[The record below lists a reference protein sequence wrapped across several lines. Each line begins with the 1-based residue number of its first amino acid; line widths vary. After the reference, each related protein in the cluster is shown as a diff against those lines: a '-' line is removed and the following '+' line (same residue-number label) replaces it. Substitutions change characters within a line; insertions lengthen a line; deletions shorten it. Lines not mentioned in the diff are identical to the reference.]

1 MKYLQLSQV
10 RTPHSN
16 GIVEKKN
23 QMLMERARCMIQVS
37 KAPHFLWVEAVNIA
51 NYLVNW
57 SPTRA
62 NLGTT
67 PFERLTS
74 KTPNLNH
81 LKVFGNLAYIH
92 VDKEEKNLDAKA
104 IKTTFIGCDSKRKDF
119 RCYSPLLRKIIV
131 SKDVLFDESQFG
143 FLAKPNVSRLDIVFP
158 PNPIFF
164 PKTNNSDEVH
174 DGEPTEPS
182 NDKSTSR
189 TQSASSP

>member
-1 MKYLQLSQV
+1 M
-10 RTPHSN
+10 
-16 GIVEKKN
+16 
-23 QMLMERARCMIQVS
+23 
-37 KAPHFLWVEAVNIA
+37 
-51 NYLVNW
+51 
-57 SPTRA
+57 
-62 NLGTT
+62 
-67 PFERLTS
+67 TS